1 MNYTTILVNLEAGR
15 SNTHLLSV
23 AKQVAERF
31 NAVVIGSTACSPMQM
46 IYGDG
51 YSYGDILEQDNKEI
65 GREIASA
72 EAEFHAAFGNTP
84 HYLDWRTAI
93 ISTSLA
99 SHLAQEASRADLILT
114 HAATDEPFNGYRQ
127 INTGDL
133 IMQAGRP
140 VLLVVPETVPFRM
153 ERFIIG
159 WKNTREARRAVHDA
173 LPLLMKAAQ
182 VDAVEIAPEDD
193 LDNAQRRLDDLTG
206 WLGRHGVTARG
217 HATVAGVNDAD
228 AFDAIV
234 ADRDADI
241 VVAGAYGHSRAR
253 EWALGGVTRT
263 LLRHPIRSSFVSH

>member
-15 SNTHLLSV
+15 SNTHLLGV

-84 HYLDWRTAI
+84 HYLDWRT
-93 ISTSLA
+93 
-99 SHLAQEASRADLILT
+99 DK
-114 HAATDEPFNGYRQ
+114 PFNGYRQ
-127 INTGDL
+127 ISTGDL

>member
-1 MNYTTILVNLEAGR
+1 MTQPKPELAKRTILVVDDEKNIRRTLSLVLEGEGYRVLTAETAKAALAILRDSESPVDLAILDVKLPDMSGLEALELIR
-15 SNTHLLSV
+15 KDEATRELPI
-23 AKQVAERF
+23 
-31 NAVVIGSTACSPMQM
+31 VVISGHATLDDAARAIELGASPRA
-46 IYGDG
+46 
-51 YSYGDILEQDNKEI
+51 S
-65 GREIASA
+65 IA
-72 EAEFHAAFGNTP
+72 
-84 HYLDWRTAI
+84 
-93 ISTSLA
+93 
-99 SHLAQEASRADLILT
+99 
-114 HAATDEPFNGYRQ
+114 
-127 INTGDL
+127 
-133 IMQAGRP
+133 M
-140 VLLVVPETVPFRM
+140 
-153 ERFIIG
+153 
-159 WKNTREARRAVHDA
+159 
-173 LPLLMKAAQ
+173 MKAAQ